1 MRIHKRSSKKKY
13 LYLISLVV
21 VVIIA
26 AIASFMILNK
36 PKPESSATTNTS
48 VSEPANS
55 SKTTEA
61 PSQGLPSNP
70 TETTTDQVP
79 VSKDLTVSI
88 TSFTQSNGIVESVAQ
103 SSGSGTCVFTY
114 RPGDGGK
121 PVTRQVAIS
130 DNICKASIP
139 EGEFAYIGQW
149 SLIVTFY
156 SNSQKAEAQK
166 NVSIS

>member
-1 MRIHKRSSKKKY
+1 MRIPKPSPKKKY
-13 LYLISLVV
+13 LYLISLIAVV
-21 VVIIA
+21 VIA
-26 AIASFMILNK
+26 AIASWMMLNK
-36 PKPESSATTNTS
+36 PKLESPATNTPSSES
-48 VSEPANS
+48 VNT
-55 SKTTEA
+55 SKTVEA
-61 PSQGLPSNP
+61 PSEGLPANAA
-70 TETTTDQVP
+70 ETTSDQVP

-114 RPGDGGK
+114 KPADGGK